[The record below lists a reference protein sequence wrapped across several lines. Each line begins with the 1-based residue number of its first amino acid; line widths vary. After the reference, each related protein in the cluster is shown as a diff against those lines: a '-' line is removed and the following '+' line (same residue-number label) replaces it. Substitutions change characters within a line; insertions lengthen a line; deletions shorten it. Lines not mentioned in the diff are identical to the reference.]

1 MSKKLIQEQ
10 KLYLKAIEVSK
21 KVNSKYKNWEFP
33 VPNVSTVKWSV
44 NDWSNFIEKYGKKI
58 K

>member
-1 MSKKLIQEQ
+1 MQEQ
-10 KLYLKAIEVSK
+10 KLYLKAIEVTK

-33 VPNVSTVKWSV
+33 TPSTATTRWTVK
-44 NDWSNFIEKYGKKI
+44 DWSTWIEKYGKKI